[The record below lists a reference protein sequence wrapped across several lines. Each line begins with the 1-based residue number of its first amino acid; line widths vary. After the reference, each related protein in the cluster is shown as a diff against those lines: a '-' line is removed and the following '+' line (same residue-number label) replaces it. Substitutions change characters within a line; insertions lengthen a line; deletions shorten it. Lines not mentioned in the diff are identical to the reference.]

1 MSLRSFFRYVEG
13 FNKRREYDKEL
24 AFQIAACQ
32 TAELMNII
40 GAANTKKGQWKTLQ
54 PQKLLNAWTGNTA
67 KDIDERRARLKRAR
81 ERHEA
86 RLKREKDRKATSHN
100 VV

>member
-40 GAANTKKGQWKTLQ
+40 GAANSKQGRWKTLQ
-54 PQKLLNAWTGNTA
+54 PQSLLNAWTGNA
-67 KDIDERRARLKRAR
+67 ADDIEERKARLKRAR
-81 ERHEA
+81 ERHND
-86 RLKREKDRKATSHN
+86 RLKREKAKKAL
-100 VV
+100 